1 MEKYLEIGDPNIP
14 TPTCLPS
21 GDDGNKILL
30 FLLMGTVVI
39 LGVLYL
45 TKNNSEKPKA
55 KEEVEDNNQ

>member
-1 MEKYLEIGDPNIP
+1 MESFLEIGHPDIP
-14 TPTCLPS
+14 TPNGLPS

-45 TKNNSEKPKA
+45 TKNNSEKPKP
-55 KEEVEDNNQ
+55 KGEVEDNNQ